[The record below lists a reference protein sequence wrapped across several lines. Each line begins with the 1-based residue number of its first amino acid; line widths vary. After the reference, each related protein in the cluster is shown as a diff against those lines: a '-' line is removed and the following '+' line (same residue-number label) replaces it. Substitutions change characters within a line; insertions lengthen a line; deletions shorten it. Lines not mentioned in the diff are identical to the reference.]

1 MQQDH
6 RAHGHSAHVHS
17 HGGSFEHEPAA
28 AAQALYAEAYD
39 SAEPEPGRRVIPVE
53 LEASEVEWSIA
64 PGTTIQAWAFN
75 GQVPGP
81 VIEGRV
87 GDVLAIRLTNSL
99 PEPTAIHWHGLRLP
113 ASMDGTEM
121 VQRLVQPGES
131 FTYRFKLLDA
141 GTFWY
146 HPHAN
151 ETVQL
156 ERGLYGALI
165 VRGEGE
171 PALDREQV
179 LVLDDVKLDKKGRIA
194 KFGRPRRHHSRTLR
208 RG

>member
-1 MQQDH
+1 MSMSAQH
-6 RAHGHSAHVHS
+6 RAPHDRTANAPSAHVHA
-17 HGGSFEHEPAA
+17 HGGSFVHEPPAA
-28 AAQALYAEAYD
+28 EQELYAQAYQAAQPD
-39 SAEPEPGRRVIPVE
+39 SGRRVLSVE
-53 LEASEVEWSIA
+53 LEAREVEWSIA
-64 PGTTIQAWAFN
+64 PGATIQAWAFN

-87 GDVLAIRLTNSL
+87 GDVLEVHLTNRL

-113 ASMDGTEM
+113 APMDGTEM
-121 VQRLVQPGES
+121 VQRLMQPGES

-156 ERGLYGALI
+156 ERGLYGASCNGTTGARAM
-165 VRGEGE
+165 RG
-171 PALDREQV
+171 
-179 LVLDDVKLDKKGRIA
+179 
-194 KFGRPRRHHSRTLR
+194 S
-208 RG
+208 